1 MEVDF
6 LHEASQAI
14 STTLQLA
21 APILIISLAL
31 GVLVGILQAV
41 TSVQEQTLS
50 FVPKIFAVAAILVLL
65 APWMMRIMNS
75 FAFGIFGN
83 LEHWAR

>member
-1 MEVDF
+1 MELDF
-6 LHEASQAI
+6 LSEASRAV

-21 APILIISLAL
+21 SPILIVSLVL

-50 FVPKIFAVAAILVLL
+50 FVPKIFAVAAILIVL
-65 APWMMRIMNS
+65 APWMMRVMDG
-75 FAFGIFGN
+75 FATGIFGH
-83 LEHWAR
+83 LEQWAK